1 MIYKSLSHKS
11 KSEWLQKSSWIATK
25 TAEQT
30 AASDLVG
37 NGKDEGV
44 LSTTDL
50 RVQPFRFYRNVI
62 KILSRFVL
70 ESEHEWTRLNK
81 TSRQL

>member
-1 MIYKSLSHKS
+1 MKFKKKILKLQQELSN
-11 KSEWLQKSSWIATK
+11 
-25 TAEQT
+25 
-30 AASDLVG
+30 ASDSVC

-62 KILSRFVL
+62 KILLSRFEL
-70 ESEHEWTRLNK
+70 ESEHECTRLNT
-81 TSRQL
+81 TS